1 MANMDITQRTQ
12 LERIDLSVPSTGVRV
27 RSLRPLV
34 IYTVLA
40 SALLV
45 ALGYAAVETIDG
57 WAKLAV
63 LGGIVATALGGMI
76 AIDPQ
81 RRG

>member
-12 LERIDLSVPSTGVRV
+12 LERVDLSVPTTGVRV
-27 RSLRPLV
+27 RSMWPLV
-34 IYTVLA
+34 IYTVTA
-40 SALLV
+40 SVVLI
-45 ALGYAAVETIDG
+45 ALGYAAIEAIDG
-57 WAKLAV
+57 WPRLAV
-63 LGGIVATALGGMI
+63 LGAIVATAIGGMI

>member
-12 LERIDLSVPSTGVRV
+12 LERVDLTVPTTGVTV
-27 RSLRPLV
+27 RSLKPLV
-34 IYTVLA
+34 IYTVVA
-40 SALLV
+40 SVLLIV
-45 ALGYAAVETIDG
+45 LGYAAIDALDG
-57 WAKLAV
+57 WSRFAV
-63 LGGIVATALGGMI
+63 LGAIILTAIGGAI

>member
-12 LERIDLSVPSTGVRV
+12 VGRIDLSVPTTGVRV

-34 IYTVLA
+34 IYTVIV
-40 SALLV
+40 SIALV
-45 ALGYAAVETIDG
+45 GLGYAAVDAIDG
-57 WAKLAV
+57 WPRLAV
-63 LGGIVATALGGMI
+63 LGAIVATAIGGMI

>member
-12 LERIDLSVPSTGVRV
+12 LERVDLSVPTTGVRV
-27 RSLRPLV
+27 RSIRPLV
-34 IYTVLA
+34 IYT
-40 SALLV
+40 LV
-45 ALGYAAVETIDG
+45 ASVVLIVLGYAAIEAIDG
-57 WAKLAV
+57 WPRLAV
-63 LGGIVATALGGMI
+63 LGAIIATAIGGMI

>member
-12 LERIDLSVPSTGVRV
+12 LERIDLRVPTTGVQV
-27 RSLRPLV
+27 RSIRPLV

-40 SALLV
+40 SVLLI
-45 ALGYAAVETIDG
+45 ALGYAAVEAIDG

-63 LGGIVATALGGMI
+63 LGAIVATAIGGMI

-81 RRG
+81 RRA

>member
-12 LERIDLSVPSTGVRV
+12 LERIDLSVPTTGVRV
-27 RSLRPLV
+27 RSMWPLV
-34 IYTVLA
+34 IYTVVA
-40 SALLV
+40 SAALI
-45 ALGYAAVETIDG
+45 ALGYAAIEAIDG
-57 WAKLAV
+57 WPRLAV
-63 LGGIVATALGGMI
+63 LGAIIATAIGGMI

>member
-1 MANMDITQRTQ
+1 MANMDITQRIQ
-12 LERIDLSVPSTGVRV
+12 VGRIDLSVPTTGVRV

-34 IYTVLA
+34 IYTVIV
-40 SALLV
+40 SIALV
-45 ALGYAAVETIDG
+45 VLGYAAVDAIDG
-57 WAKLAV
+57 WPRLAV
-63 LGGIVATALGGMI
+63 LGAIVATAIGGMI